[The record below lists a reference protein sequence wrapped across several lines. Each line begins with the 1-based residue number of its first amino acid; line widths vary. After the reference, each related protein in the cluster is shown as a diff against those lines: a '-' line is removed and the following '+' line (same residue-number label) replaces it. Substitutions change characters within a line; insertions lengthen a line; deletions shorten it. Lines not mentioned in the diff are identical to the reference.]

1 MTLHLGQPQRKR
13 LRPSETAI
21 SSFAWEELVYLY
33 RNRPASAVS
42 TQCREPGRLLFSN
55 FKALRGDKVLF
66 PPETG
71 RVPCRGVKES
81 PGSDNPW

>member
-21 SSFAWEELVYLY
+21 SSFAGEELVYLY

-42 TQCREPGRLLFSN
+42 TQCREPGPAFI
-55 FKALRGDKVLF
+55 FKLQS
-66 PPETG
+66 PSG
-71 RVPCRGVKES
+71 R
-81 PGSDNPW
+81 